1 MSFILLLLLLHN
13 AFRQILI
20 LDKKSRKSATCLPN
34 VFPLSAQCLPHFCL
48 ISTHCLPY
56 VCPMSAK
63 CLICLPN
70 VPKFYL
76 MSFSVKSLISS
87 KMFFYIYFGFYTKL
101 LCPHVPSGL
110 VTPLRRTGYRKEPC
124 LAFLNKVKSTKLFST

>member
-48 ISTHCLPY
+48 MSTQCLPN

-87 KMFFYIYFGFYTKL
+87 KMFFYIYISDSTQSSSVPMFRQAWL
-101 LCPHVPSGL
+101 LHSGEL
-110 VTPLRRTGYRKEPC
+110 DTERNPAL
-124 LAFLNKVKSTKLFST
+124 LS